1 MVQPG
6 TSLVYRVE
14 SWDRK
19 WRSHTNY
26 TVWWLTGASMA
37 LPTED
42 TNGPPKAKKLRQT
55 SIISAFSSRG
65 SVFTR

>member
-1 MVQPG
+1 
-6 TSLVYRVE
+6 
-14 SWDRK
+14 
-19 WRSHTNY
+19 
-26 TVWWLTGASMA
+26 MA

-65 SVFTR
+65 SVFTRKTRRLSNRIE